1 MTSKKLGALLC
12 SAPPATARV
21 ETPEP
26 TQSAARSD
34 QIVVLERIQCAAI
47 KPPSAGPEVPLQ
59 VVIPEHV
66 RRQLAVNAAEEGRS
80 FRSLVLTALRGLG
93 IDVSEADIKG
103 KPWSPKCLN

>member
-1 MTSKKLGALLC
+1 MTSKKLGALLR

-26 TQSAARSD
+26 TQSAARSE
-34 QIVVLERIQCAAI
+34 QIVELERIQRAAI

-59 VVIPEHV
+59 VLIPEHV
-66 RRQLAVNAAEEGRS
+66 RRQLAMKAADEGRS
-80 FRSLVLTALRGLG
+80 LRSLVLTALRGLG

-103 KPWSPKCLN
+103 KRGRRNV